1 MSVKMET
8 VIVQNKQ
15 CVLIQW
21 GHTIVSV
28 FLDLLAMALTVKVR
42 RKCKMNCSDLLAEVQ
57 HSGSTELVSYTLSFA
72 HNTTVQEGPVT
83 KRKYV
88 PKSKLFQRECGCD
101 SP

>member
-1 MSVKMET
+1 MDYTHLHNPQMLMSVKMET

-42 RKCKMNCSDLLAEVQ
+42 RKM
-57 HSGSTELVSYTLSFA
+57 
-72 HNTTVQEGPVT
+72 
-83 KRKYV
+83 
-88 PKSKLFQRECGCD
+88 
-101 SP
+101 